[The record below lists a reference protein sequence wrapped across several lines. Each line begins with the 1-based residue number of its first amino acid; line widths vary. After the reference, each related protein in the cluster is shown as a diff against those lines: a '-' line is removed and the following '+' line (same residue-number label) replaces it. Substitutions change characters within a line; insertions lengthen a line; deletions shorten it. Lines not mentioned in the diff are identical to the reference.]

1 MKKKSK
7 KKAKKIKSTRLKKR
21 LKIKKKKIKK
31 RLKKKIRNKKKR
43 KIRRKIKA
51 KKKNIKKRSKNK
63 IRNKKKRKIRR
74 KIKAKKKN
82 ISKIYFKNSINIS
95 KFRKNLLKTLSLKFS
110 PRSFLK
116 FIVLSYRGYIKKRS
130 EEQIKR
136 INNERKER
144 DKQIKQEAEL
154 RLKLKEKAIKE
165 EIRLAKD
172 LNRDIKAFLRKEQA
186 QIRKEQA
193 VKQKR
198 FLEEIKLEKKLE
210 SFRERES
217 NELRKLEKFAIDS
230 HREDYK
236 ETQERIEKL
245 KQKYRDIRNQKIKER
260 VEALGLEV
268 KEGEDREALLERE
281 RQYAIERQR
290 IENTLESFYRSS
302 ASLCFQINK
311 RYIPKHKSILRCIDR
326 RYETGEIYIRW
337 DDAPEEDWLLLIYI
351 KNNSPSEGI
360 VLENK
365 TNLEKHTTHE
375 FKPSEI
381 FRCSDLMVDSL
392 VSLLERERKQK
403 AS

>member
-7 KKAKKIKSTRLKKR
+7 KKAKKPKSMRLKKR

-31 RLKKKIRNKKKR
+31 SSKKKIRNKKKR
-43 KIRRKIKA
+43 KIRRKIR
-51 KKKNIKKRSKNK
+51 I
-63 IRNKKKRKIRR
+63 

-82 ISKIYFKNSINIS
+82 LSKFYFKNFKNIL
-95 KFRKNLLKTLSLKFS
+95 KFKKNLLKALSFKFS
-110 PRSFLK
+110 PRDFLK
-116 FIVLSYRGYIKKRS
+116 SIILSYKNYIKKRK
-130 EEQIKR
+130 EEKVIK
-136 INNERKER
+136 IENERKER
-144 DKQIKQEAEL
+144 DKEIKQEAEL

-193 VKQKR
+193 AKQKR
-198 FLEEIKLEKKLE
+198 FLEEIRLEKKLE

-217 NELRKLEKFAIDS
+217 NELRKLEKVALDS
-230 HREDYK
+230 QREDYK

-268 KEGEDREALLERE
+268 KEGEDREALLEKE
-281 RQYAIERQR
+281 RQYAIERQK
-290 IENTLESFYRSS
+290 IENTLESFYRSA

>member
-7 KKAKKIKSTRLKKR
+7 KKAKKPKSMRLKKR

-31 RLKKKIRNKKKR
+31 SSKKKIRNKKKR
-43 KIRRKIKA
+43 KIRRKI
-51 KKKNIKKRSKNK
+51 
-63 IRNKKKRKIRR
+63 RR

-82 ISKIYFKNSINIS
+82 LSKFYFKNFKNIL
-95 KFRKNLLKTLSLKFS
+95 KFKENLLKTLSFKFS
-110 PRSFLK
+110 PRDFLK
-116 FIVLSYRGYIKKRS
+116 SIVLPYKNYIKKRK
-130 EEQIKR
+130 EEKIIR
-136 INNERKER
+136 IENERKER
-144 DKQIKQEAEL
+144 DKEIKQEAEL

-172 LNRDIKAFLRKEQA
+172 LNKDIKAFLRKEQA

-193 VKQKR
+193 AKQKR
-198 FLEEIKLEKKLE
+198 FLEEIRLEKKLE

-217 NELRKLEKFAIDS
+217 NELRKLEKVALDS
-230 HREDYK
+230 QREDYK

-268 KEGEDREALLERE
+268 KEGEDREALLEKE
-281 RQYAIERQR
+281 RQYAIERQK

>member
-7 KKAKKIKSTRLKKR
+7 KKAKKTKSTRLKKR
-21 LKIKKKKIKK
+21 LKIKKKNTKK
-31 RLKKKIRNKKKR
+31 RLKKKIRNKKKS
-43 KIRRKIKA
+43 KIRIKIKA
-51 KKKNIKKRSKNK
+51 KKKKIKRRSKKK
-63 IRNKKKRKIRR
+63 IRNKKKKKIRK
-74 KIKAKKKN
+74 KIKSKKKN
-82 ISKIYFKNSINIS
+82 ISKIYFKNSINILRL
-95 KFRKNLLKTLSLKFS
+95 KKNLLKTLSSKFS

-116 FIVLSYRGYIKKRS
+116 FVVLSYRSYIKKRN

-136 INNERKER
+136 IKNERKER

-210 SFRERES
+210 SFREREL
-217 NELRKLEKFAIDS
+217 NELRKLEKVALDS
-230 HREDYK
+230 KREDYK

-245 KQKYRDIRNQKIKER
+245 TQKYRDIRNRKIKER

-268 KEGEDREALLERE
+268 KEGEDREALLEKE

-326 RYETGEIYIRW
+326 RYETGEIYVRW
-337 DDAPEEDWLLLIYI
+337 DDAAEEDWLLLIYI

-375 FKPSEI
+375 FKSNEI

>member
-21 LKIKKKKIKK
+21 LKIKKQKIKK
-31 RLKKKIRNKKKR
+31 RLKK
-43 KIRRKIKA
+43 
-51 KKKNIKKRSKNK
+51 K

>member
-7 KKAKKIKSTRLKKR
+7 KKAKKIKSKRLKKR

-51 KKKNIKKRSKNK
+51 KKKNI
-63 IRNKKKRKIRR
+63 
-74 KIKAKKKN
+74 
-82 ISKIYFKNSINIS
+82 SKIYFKNSINI
-95 KFRKNLLKTLSLKFS
+95 LKTLSLKFS
-110 PRSFLK
+110 PRSFLQ
-116 FIVLSYRGYIKKRS
+116 FIVLSYRGYIKKRN

-136 INNERKER
+136 IKNERKER

-351 KNNSPSEGI
+351 KNNSPTEGI

-365 TNLEKHTTHE
+365 TNPEKHTTHE
-375 FKPSEI
+375 FKSSEI

>member
-7 KKAKKIKSTRLKKR
+7 KKAKKTKSTRLKKR

-31 RLKKKIRNKKKR
+31 RLKK
-43 KIRRKIKA
+43 
-51 KKKNIKKRSKNK
+51 K

>member
-7 KKAKKIKSTRLKKR
+7 KKSKKPKSKRLKKR

-31 RLKKKIRNKKKR
+31 ILKKKIHNKKKTKIKRKIKVKKKR
-43 KIRRKIKA
+43 KIKRKIKV
-51 KKKNIKKRSKNK
+51 
-63 IRNKKKRKIRR
+63 
-74 KIKAKKKN
+74 KKKN
-82 ISKIYFKNSINIS
+82 ISNFK
-95 KFRKNLLKTLSLKFS
+95 KNLLKILSLKFS
-110 PRSFLK
+110 PKSFLK
-116 FIVLSYRGYIKKRS
+116 SIVFSYKNYVKKRNQ
-130 EEQIKR
+130 EKITR
-136 INNERKER
+136 IENERKER
-144 DKQIKQEAEL
+144 DRQTKQETEL
-154 RLKLKEKAIKE
+154 RLKLREQAIKE
-165 EIRLAKD
+165 EIKLAKD

-186 QIRKEQA
+186 QLRKEQA

-198 FLEEIKLEKKLE
+198 FLEEIRLEKKLE

-217 NELRKLEKFAIDS
+217 NELRKLEKFALDS
-230 HREDYK
+230 QREDYK
-236 ETQERIEKL
+236 EIQERIEKL

-281 RQYAIERQR
+281 RQYAIERQK
-290 IENTLESFYRSS
+290 IETTLESFYRSS

-337 DDAPEEDWLLLIYI
+337 DDVPEEDWLLLIYI

-365 TNLEKHTTHE
+365 TNPEKHTTHE
-375 FKPSEI
+375 FKSSEI

>member
-31 RLKKKIRNKKKR
+31 RLKKKIRNR
-43 KIRRKIKA
+43 
-51 KKKNIKKRSKNK
+51 
-63 IRNKKKRKIRR
+63 KKRKIRR

>member
-31 RLKKKIRNKKKR
+31 RLKK
-43 KIRRKIKA
+43 
-51 KKKNIKKRSKNK
+51 K

>member
-7 KKAKKIKSTRLKKR
+7 KKAKKTKSTRLKKR

-31 RLKKKIRNKKKR
+31 RLKK
-43 KIRRKIKA
+43 
-51 KKKNIKKRSKNK
+51 K

-130 EEQIKR
+130 EEQITR

>member
-7 KKAKKIKSTRLKKR
+7 KKAKKTKSTRLKKR

-31 RLKKKIRNKKKR
+31 RLKK
-43 KIRRKIKA
+43 
-51 KKKNIKKRSKNK
+51 K

-136 INNERKER
+136 IKNERKER

>member
-7 KKAKKIKSTRLKKR
+7 KKAKKPKSIRLKKR

-31 RLKKKIRNKKKR
+31 SSKKKIRNKKKRKTKRKTKR

-51 KKKNIKKRSKNK
+51 KKKNILK
-63 IRNKKKRKIRR
+63 
-74 KIKAKKKN
+74 
-82 ISKIYFKNSINIS
+82 FK
-95 KFRKNLLKTLSLKFS
+95 KNLLKTLSFQFS
-110 PRSFLK
+110 PRDFLK
-116 FIVLSYRGYIKKRS
+116 SIILSYKNYIKKRK
-130 EEQIKR
+130 EEKIIR
-136 INNERKER
+136 IENERKEK

-193 VKQKR
+193 AKQKR

-210 SFRERES
+210 SFREREL
-217 NELRKLEKFAIDS
+217 NELRKLEKVALDS
-230 HREDYK
+230 KREDYK

-245 KQKYRDIRNQKIKER
+245 TQKYRDIRNRKIKER

-268 KEGEDREALLERE
+268 KEGEDREALLEKE
-281 RQYAIERQR
+281 RQYAIERQK

-326 RYETGEIYIRW
+326 RYETGEIYVRW
-337 DDAPEEDWLLLIYI
+337 DDAAEEDWLLLIYI

-375 FKPSEI
+375 FKSNEI

>member
-7 KKAKKIKSTRLKKR
+7 KKAKNPKSMRLKKR

-31 RLKKKIRNKKKR
+31 SSKKKIRNKKKR
-43 KIRRKIKA
+43 KIRRKIKV
-51 KKKNIKKRSKNK
+51 KKKNLSKF
-63 IRNKKKRKIRR
+63 
-74 KIKAKKKN
+74 
-82 ISKIYFKNSINIS
+82 YFKNFKNIL
-95 KFRKNLLKTLSLKFS
+95 KFKKNLLKALSFKFS
-110 PRSFLK
+110 PRDFLK
-116 FIVLSYRGYIKKRS
+116 SIVLSYKNYIKKRK
-130 EEQIKR
+130 EAKVIR
-136 INNERKER
+136 IENQRKER
-144 DKQIKQEAEL
+144 DKEIKQEAEL

-193 VKQKR
+193 AKQKR

-217 NELRKLEKFAIDS
+217 NELRKLEKVALDS
-230 HREDYK
+230 QREDYK

-268 KEGEDREALLERE
+268 KEGEDREALLEKE
-281 RQYAIERQR
+281 RQYAIERQK
-290 IENTLESFYRSS
+290 IENTLESFYRSA

-337 DDAPEEDWLLLIYI
+337 DDAPEEDWILLIYI

>member
-7 KKAKKIKSTRLKKR
+7 KKAKKTKSTRLKKR

-51 KKKNIKKRSKNK
+51 KKKNI
-63 IRNKKKRKIRR
+63 
-74 KIKAKKKN
+74 
-82 ISKIYFKNSINIS
+82 SKIYFKNSINIL

-198 FLEEIKLEKKLE
+198 FLEEIRLEKKLE

>member
-31 RLKKKIRNKKKR
+31 RLKKKIRNR
-43 KIRRKIKA
+43 
-51 KKKNIKKRSKNK
+51 
-63 IRNKKKRKIRR
+63 KKRKIRR

-130 EEQIKR
+130 EEQITR

>member
-7 KKAKKIKSTRLKKR
+7 KKAKKPKSIRLKKR

-31 RLKKKIRNKKKR
+31 SSKKKIRNKKKRKTKRKTKR

-51 KKKNIKKRSKNK
+51 KKKNILK
-63 IRNKKKRKIRR
+63 
-74 KIKAKKKN
+74 
-82 ISKIYFKNSINIS
+82 FK
-95 KFRKNLLKTLSLKFS
+95 KNLLKTLSFQFS
-110 PRSFLK
+110 PRDFLK
-116 FIVLSYRGYIKKRS
+116 SIILSYKNYIKKRK
-130 EEQIKR
+130 EEKIIR
-136 INNERKER
+136 IENERKEK

-193 VKQKR
+193 AKQKR

-217 NELRKLEKFAIDS
+217 NELRKLEKVALDS
-230 HREDYK
+230 KREDYK

-245 KQKYRDIRNQKIKER
+245 KEKYRDIRNQKIKER

-268 KEGEDREALLERE
+268 KEGEDREALLEKE
-281 RQYAIERQR
+281 RQYAIERQK

-326 RYETGEIYIRW
+326 RYETGEIYVRW
-337 DDAPEEDWLLLIYI
+337 DDAAEEDWLLLIYI

-375 FKPSEI
+375 FKSNEI

>member
-7 KKAKKIKSTRLKKR
+7 KKAKKTKSTRLKKR
-21 LKIKKKKIKK
+21 LKIKKQKIKK

-51 KKKNIKKRSKNK
+51 KKKKIKKRSKKK

-74 KIKAKKKN
+74 KIQAKKKN
-82 ISKIYFKNSINIS
+82 ISKIYFKNSINIL

-116 FIVLSYRGYIKKRS
+116 FIVLSYRGYIKKRN

-136 INNERKER
+136 IKNERKER

-268 KEGEDREALLERE
+268 KEGEDREALLEKE
-281 RQYAIERQR
+281 RQYAIERQN

-365 TNLEKHTTHE
+365 TNPEKHTTYE
-375 FKPSEI
+375 FKSSEI

>member
-21 LKIKKKKIKK
+21 LKIKKQKIKK
-31 RLKKKIRNKKKR
+31 RLKK
-43 KIRRKIKA
+43 
-51 KKKNIKKRSKNK
+51 K

-268 KEGEDREALLERE
+268 KEGEDREALLEKE

>member
-7 KKAKKIKSTRLKKR
+7 KRAKKPKSIRLKKR

-31 RLKKKIRNKKKR
+31 SSKKKIRNKKKRKTKR

-51 KKKNIKKRSKNK
+51 KKKNILK
-63 IRNKKKRKIRR
+63 
-74 KIKAKKKN
+74 
-82 ISKIYFKNSINIS
+82 FK
-95 KFRKNLLKTLSLKFS
+95 KNLLKTLSFQFS
-110 PRSFLK
+110 PRDFLK
-116 FIVLSYRGYIKKRS
+116 SIILSYKNYIKKRK
-130 EEQIKR
+130 EEKIIR
-136 INNERKER
+136 IENERKEK

-193 VKQKR
+193 AKQKR

-210 SFRERES
+210 SFREREL
-217 NELRKLEKFAIDS
+217 NELRKLEKVALDS
-230 HREDYK
+230 KREDYK

-245 KQKYRDIRNQKIKER
+245 TQKYRDIRNRKIKER

-268 KEGEDREALLERE
+268 KEGEDREALLEKE

-337 DDAPEEDWLLLIYI
+337 DDAAEEDWLLLIYI

-375 FKPSEI
+375 FKSNEI

>member
-7 KKAKKIKSTRLKKR
+7 KKSKKPRSVRLKKR
-21 LKIKKKKIKK
+21 LKIKKKKFKK
-31 RLKKKIRNKKKR
+31 RLKIKKKKFKKSSKKKIRNKKKI

-51 KKKNIKKRSKNK
+51 KKKNLSKV
-63 IRNKKKRKIRR
+63 
-74 KIKAKKKN
+74 
-82 ISKIYFKNSINIS
+82 YFKNSKNIL
-95 KFRKNLLKTLSLKFS
+95 KFKNSFLKILSLKFS

-116 FIVLSYRGYIKKRS
+116 FIALSYKNYLKKRNQ
-130 EEQIKR
+130 EKIIR
-136 INNERKER
+136 IENERKER
-144 DKQIKQEAEL
+144 DRQLKEEAES
-154 RLKLKEKAIKE
+154 RLKLREKAIKE

-193 VKQKR
+193 IKQKR
-198 FLEEIKLEKKLE
+198 FLEEIRLEKKLE

-217 NELRKLEKFAIDS
+217 NELKKLEKFALDS
-230 HREDYK
+230 QREDYK
-236 ETQERIEKL
+236 EIQERIEKL

-281 RQYAIERQR
+281 RQYAIGRQK
-290 IENTLESFYRSS
+290 IETTLESFYRSS

-337 DDAPEEDWLLLIYI
+337 DDSPEEDWLLLIYI

-365 TNLEKHTTHE
+365 TNPEKHTTHE
-375 FKPSEI
+375 FKSSEI

>member
-7 KKAKKIKSTRLKKR
+7 KKLKKPKSRRLKKR

-31 RLKKKIRNKKKR
+31 ISKKKIYNKKKR
-43 KIRRKIKA
+43 KIKRKIKV
-51 KKKNIKKRSKNK
+51 KKKNLSNLKSNFLK
-63 IRNKKKRKIRR
+63 I
-74 KIKAKKKN
+74 
-82 ISKIYFKNSINIS
+82 
-95 KFRKNLLKTLSLKFS
+95 LSLKFS
-110 PRSFLK
+110 PKSFLRS
-116 FIVLSYRGYIKKRS
+116 IVLSYKNYVKKRNQ
-130 EEQIKR
+130 EKITR
-136 INNERKER
+136 IENERKER
-144 DKQIKQEAEL
+144 DKQTKQETEL
-154 RLKLKEKAIKE
+154 RFKLREKAIKE
-165 EIRLAKD
+165 EIRFAKD
-172 LNRDIKAFLRKEQA
+172 SNRDIKAFLRKEQA
-186 QIRKEQA
+186 QLRKEQA
-193 VKQKR
+193 IKQKR
-198 FLEEIKLEKKLE
+198 FLEEIRLEKKLE

-217 NELRKLEKFAIDS
+217 NELRKLEKFALDS
-230 HREDYK
+230 QREDYK
-236 ETQERIEKL
+236 EIQERIEKL

-281 RQYAIERQR
+281 RQYAIERQK
-290 IENTLESFYRSS
+290 IETTLESFYRSS

-337 DDAPEEDWLLLIYI
+337 DDAPEEDWILLIYI

-365 TNLEKHTTHE
+365 TNPEKHTTHE
-375 FKPSEI
+375 FKSSEI

>member
-31 RLKKKIRNKKKR
+31 RLKK
-43 KIRRKIKA
+43 
-51 KKKNIKKRSKNK
+51 K

-136 INNERKER
+136 IKKRREEQVKRIKNERKER

-281 RQYAIERQR
+281 RQYAIERQS

-365 TNLEKHTTHE
+365 TNPEKHTTHE
-375 FKPSEI
+375 FKSSEI

>member
-7 KKAKKIKSTRLKKR
+7 KKAKNPKSMRLKKR

-31 RLKKKIRNKKKR
+31 SSKKKIRNKKKR
-43 KIRRKIKA
+43 KIRRKIKV
-51 KKKNIKKRSKNK
+51 KKKNLSKF
-63 IRNKKKRKIRR
+63 
-74 KIKAKKKN
+74 
-82 ISKIYFKNSINIS
+82 YFKNFKNIL
-95 KFRKNLLKTLSLKFS
+95 KFKKNLLKALSFKFS
-110 PRSFLK
+110 PRDFLK
-116 FIVLSYRGYIKKRS
+116 SIVLSYKNYIKKRK
-130 EEQIKR
+130 EAKVIR
-136 INNERKER
+136 IENERKER
-144 DKQIKQEAEL
+144 DKEIKQEAEL

-193 VKQKR
+193 AKQKR

-217 NELRKLEKFAIDS
+217 NELKKLEKVALDS
-230 HREDYK
+230 QREDYK

-268 KEGEDREALLERE
+268 KEGEDREALLEKE
-281 RQYAIERQR
+281 RQYAIERQK
-290 IENTLESFYRSS
+290 IENTLESFYRSA

-337 DDAPEEDWLLLIYI
+337 DDAPEEDWILLIYI

>member
-21 LKIKKKKIKK
+21 LKIKKQKITK
-31 RLKKKIRNKKKR
+31 RLKK
-43 KIRRKIKA
+43 
-51 KKKNIKKRSKNK
+51 K

>member
-7 KKAKKIKSTRLKKR
+7 KKAKKPKSIRLKKR

-31 RLKKKIRNKKKR
+31 SSKK
-43 KIRRKIKA
+43 
-51 KKKNIKKRSKNK
+51 K

-193 VKQKR
+193 AKQKR
-198 FLEEIKLEKKLE
+198 FLEEIRLEKKLE

-217 NELRKLEKFAIDS
+217 NELRKLEKVALDS
-230 HREDYK
+230 QREDYK

-268 KEGEDREALLERE
+268 KEGEDREALLEKE
-281 RQYAIERQR
+281 RQYAIERQK

>member
-7 KKAKKIKSTRLKKR
+7 KKLKKPKSRRLKKR

-31 RLKKKIRNKKKR
+31 ILKKKIRNKKKR
-43 KIRRKIKA
+43 KIKR
-51 KKKNIKKRSKNK
+51 KKKS
-63 IRNKKKRKIRR
+63 
-74 KIKAKKKN
+74 KKKN
-82 ISKIYFKNSINIS
+82 ISNFKNN
-95 KFRKNLLKTLSLKFS
+95 FLKILSLKFS
-110 PRSFLK
+110 PKSFLK
-116 FIVLSYRGYIKKRS
+116 SIVLSYKNYVKKRNQ
-130 EEQIKR
+130 EKIIR
-136 INNERKER
+136 IENERKER
-144 DKQIKQEAEL
+144 DKQTKQETEL
-154 RLKLKEKAIKE
+154 RFKLREKTIKE

-186 QIRKEQA
+186 QLRREQA
-193 VKQKR
+193 IKQKR
-198 FLEEIKLEKKLE
+198 FLEEIRLEKKLE

-217 NELRKLEKFAIDS
+217 NELRKLEKFALDS
-230 HREDYK
+230 QREDYK
-236 ETQERIEKL
+236 EIQERIEKL
-245 KQKYRDIRNQKIKER
+245 KHKYRDIRYQKIKER
-260 VEALGLEV
+260 IEALGLEV

-281 RQYAIERQR
+281 RQYAIERQK
-290 IENTLESFYRSS
+290 IETTLESFYRSS

-337 DDAPEEDWLLLIYI
+337 DDVPEEDWLLLIYI
-351 KNNSPSEGI
+351 KNNLPSEGI

-365 TNLEKHTTHE
+365 TNPEKHTSHE
-375 FKPSEI
+375 FKSSEI

>member
-31 RLKKKIRNKKKR
+31 RLKK
-43 KIRRKIKA
+43 
-51 KKKNIKKRSKNK
+51 K

-337 DDAPEEDWLLLIYI
+337 DDAPEEDWILLIYI

>member
-7 KKAKKIKSTRLKKR
+7 KKAKKTKSTRLKKR

-31 RLKKKIRNKKKR
+31 RLKK
-43 KIRRKIKA
+43 
-51 KKKNIKKRSKNK
+51 K

-130 EEQIKR
+130 EEQITR

-198 FLEEIKLEKKLE
+198 FLEEIRLEKKLE

>member
-7 KKAKKIKSTRLKKR
+7 KKAKKPKSMRLKKR

-31 RLKKKIRNKKKR
+31 SSKK
-43 KIRRKIKA
+43 
-51 KKKNIKKRSKNK
+51 K

-268 KEGEDREALLERE
+268 KEGEDREALLEKE
-281 RQYAIERQR
+281 RQYAIERQK

>member
-21 LKIKKKKIKK
+21 LKIKKQKIKK

-51 KKKNIKKRSKNK
+51 KKKKIKKRSKKK

>member
-7 KKAKKIKSTRLKKR
+7 KKAKKIKSKRLKKR

-31 RLKKKIRNKKKR
+31 RLKK
-43 KIRRKIKA
+43 
-51 KKKNIKKRSKNK
+51 K

-116 FIVLSYRGYIKKRS
+116 FIVLSYRGYIKKRN

-136 INNERKER
+136 IKNERKER

>member
-7 KKAKKIKSTRLKKR
+7 KKAKKPKFMKLKKR

-31 RLKKKIRNKKKR
+31 SSKNKIRNKKKKIKKSSKKKIRNKKKR

-51 KKKNIKKRSKNK
+51 NKKNLSKFYFENLK
-63 IRNKKKRKIRR
+63 NILKF
-74 KIKAKKKN
+74 KKN
-82 ISKIYFKNSINIS
+82 LF
-95 KFRKNLLKTLSLKFS
+95 KTLSFKFS
-110 PRSFLK
+110 PRDFLK
-116 FIVLSYRGYIKKRS
+116 SIPLSYKNYIKKRK
-130 EEQIKR
+130 EEKIIR
-136 INNERKER
+136 IENERKER
-144 DKQIKQEAEL
+144 DQQIKQEAEL

-193 VKQKR
+193 AKQKR

-217 NELRKLEKFAIDS
+217 NELRKLEKVALDS
-230 HREDYK
+230 KREDYK

-245 KQKYRDIRNQKIKER
+245 KEKYRDIRNQKIKER

-268 KEGEDREALLERE
+268 KEGEDREALLEKE
-281 RQYAIERQR
+281 RQYAIERQK

-337 DDAPEEDWLLLIYI
+337 DDAAEEDWLLLIYI

-365 TNLEKHTTHE
+365 TNIEKHTTHE
-375 FKPSEI
+375 FKSSEI